1 MPNQFGFFFTLN
13 KTFGDFWT
21 VYLRRITRQQYG
33 RVGEQ
38 GHGATRLCRTQLM
51 CTSQP
56 SWSCER
62 EGRSWEAPAS
72 ISGLHPSHG
81 QWPSVL
87 EETEV
92 NLAEIRLPGPG
103 MDWIGSAGERG
114 GAVKLV
120 MSLGEREVVLW
131 PWLH

>member
-1 MPNQFGFFFTLN
+1 
-13 KTFGDFWT
+13 
-21 VYLRRITRQQYG
+21 
-33 RVGEQ
+33 
-38 GHGATRLCRTQLM
+38 M